1 MNKRKIFGVVIT
13 ILGVILVGG
22 SMGSVE
28 QYGVVAPISMALVV
42 VLGLAM
48 IFWDKVKT
56 WFGSS
61 DSMGGSQ
68 PPTS

>member
-1 MNKRKIFGVVIT
+1 MNKRKIWGVIIT

-28 QYGVVAPISMALVV
+28 QYGVAAPISMALVV
-42 VLGLAM
+42 ALGLAM

-61 DSMGGSQ
+61 DSTGAGQ
-68 PPTS
+68 PPIS